1 MSRKILGLDI
11 RHDAVSAV
19 LIESG
24 IKGTMIEAFANVPL
38 SDRKDDKNNWVA
50 SLETIVQKI
59 DITGSVCVA
68 AFPADEVSFRNIQV
82 PFKGQKKIK
91 KILPFELEPTLPFPI
106 EDLIIDFIPLELP
119 GHAGAKN
126 LISAAVE
133 KSQMQLYLDTL
144 AGLNIE
150 PEIVTVG
157 GCSTAMF
164 LANYLDSHQNWLFI
178 DIDKNKGTIF
188 LIISGSTCLI
198 RTFPIQS
205 TARSYKIKSLC
216 SNIRRTLI
224 ASEKII
230 GIEFKPDGGFITGCG
245 IDDLGFDQDMEQALG
260 FPFERADI
268 LRYTDHI
275 KQQSVP
281 ESWFPFLMD
290 NALSLALMEIEG
302 TKSFN
307 FRKGPFA
314 SKKFWQENK
323 KNLIQSGIF
332 FVLVLALGFFSVFLD
347 SHLMGKSLTRLNQQ
361 ITSIFTS
368 TFPDVKKIV
377 DPLEQMRIKIQELKR
392 DALFPGEAEKQPLAI
407 DILNTLSK
415 SIPKDMDVTLTRFV
429 MGSESVVISGD
440 TDTFNSVDNV
450 KNRLEQS
457 GLFKKIVI
465 SAANI
470 DKSDK
475 RVRFNLKLNL

>member
-24 IKGTMIEAFANVPL
+24 IKGTVIEDQAYVPI
-38 SDRKDDKNNWVA
+38 SSRKEDGNDWVN
-50 SLETIVQKI
+50 SVETLVQKM
-59 DITGSVCVA
+59 DMTGSVCVVSL
-68 AFPADEVSFRNIQV
+68 PAEEISFRNIQV
-82 PFKGQKKIK
+82 PFKAQKKIK

-106 EDLIIDFIPLELP
+106 EDLIVDFIPIDLSENT
-119 GHAGAKN
+119 GVKN
-126 LISAAVE
+126 LISVAME
-133 KSQMQLYLDTL
+133 KSKIQFYLDAL

-164 LANYLDSHQNWLFI
+164 LANFLDSRQNWLFI
-178 DIDKNKGTIF
+178 DIGKQKASIF
-188 LIISGSTCLI
+188 LIFSGKICLI

-205 TARSYKIKSLC
+205 AARSYKIKSLC

-230 GIEFKPDGGFITGCG
+230 GFELKPDGGFITGCG

-268 LRYTDHI
+268 LRYTDII

-281 ESWFPFLMD
+281 QSWIPFLMD
-290 NALSLALMEIEG
+290 NPLSLALMEIEG
-302 TKSFN
+302 TKGFN

-314 SKKFWQENK
+314 SKKFWEENK
-323 KNLIQSGIF
+323 KNLIQSAILF
-332 FVLVLALGFFSVFLD
+332 SLVLALGFFSVFLD
-347 SHLMGKSLTRLNQQ
+347 SYLMEKKLTRLNHQ
-361 ITSIFTS
+361 ITEIFTS

-377 DPLEQMRIKIQELKR
+377 DPVEQMRTKIKEAKR
-392 DALFPGEAEKQPLAI
+392 DALFPGGTDTQPLAI
-407 DILNTLSK
+407 DILNTLSTR
-415 SIPKDMDVTLTRFV
+415 IPKDADVILIRLV
-429 MGSESVVISGD
+429 MGPESVVISGD
-440 TDTFNSVDNV
+440 TDTFNSVDNI
-450 KNRLEQS
+450 KNRLEKS
-457 GLFKKIVI
+457 GIFKKITI
-465 SAANI
+465 SSANI

-475 RVRFNLKLNL
+475 RVHFNLKLNY